1 MSGREHPFGR
11 LLNVIPLLP
20 ACVYG
25 TDTLRIE
32 VLRNQPPLGE
42 SAQLF
47 RPVQEFTMSQQD
59 LFTELKQ
66 RTDPVSFTATRA
78 SGLFRLAQFSGQAGT
93 HYTGLRNYDLGAD
106 LRHNVSALSPWIRH
120 RLISEEEVLRA
131 TVARHSPLE
140 AAKFIQEVF
149 WRGYFKGWLEHHPS
163 VWHSYRA
170 DLQRLLLEVEDNR
183 SLAAAYGDAVSGST
197 GIACFDA
204 WLHELVT
211 TGYLHNH
218 ARMWFASIWI
228 FTLRLPWQLG
238 ADFFLQHLLDG
249 DPAAN
254 TLSWRWVAGLHTL
267 GKHYLAR
274 ASNIQKYTQGRFNP
288 GNQLATSAPPLRE
301 AQLHPC
307 LPLPK
312 TSDLPEGDFVLL
324 ITNED
329 CSVETWLPRAARS
342 TVGLTSPCPRSPQG
356 MSPEVQGFARSAV
369 QDALTRALSNTDQV
383 AEVSSAARDI
393 VSVAQNAGT
402 RVVVTPYAA
411 AGPVADWLHGL
422 RAPLQAAGIELR
434 QIRRTYD
441 DLVWPHAKAGF
452 GGVRNQIPALLRGLN
467 LTEGR

>member
-1 MSGREHPFGR
+1 
-11 LLNVIPLLP
+11 
-20 ACVYG
+20 
-25 TDTLRIE
+25 
-32 VLRNQPPLGE
+32 
-42 SAQLF
+42 
-47 RPVQEFTMSQQD
+47 MSQQD

-66 RTDPVSFTATRA
+66 QTDPVSFSATRDT
-78 SGLFRLAQFSGQAGT
+78 GLSRLAQFSAQAGT
-93 HYTGLRNYDLGAD
+93 HYTGLRNYDLGAE

-131 TVARHSPLE
+131 TLARHSPLE

-149 WRGYFKGWLEHHPS
+149 WRGYFKGWLEHRPS
-163 VWHSYRA
+163 VWHSYCA
-170 DLQRLLLEVEDNR
+170 DLQRLLCEVEDNR
-183 SLAAAYGDAVSGST
+183 SLAAAYGDAVSAST

-204 WLHELVT
+204 WLHELVL

-254 TLSWRWVAGLHTL
+254 TLSWRWVAGLHTS

-274 ASNIQKYTQGRFNP
+274 AANIQKYTQGRFNP
-288 GNQLATSAPPLRE
+288 VNQLATSALPLRE
-301 AQLHPC
+301 TQLHPC

-312 TSDLPEGDFVLL
+312 TPDFPKGDFVLL
-324 ITNED
+324 ITEED

-342 TVGLTSPCPRSPQG
+342 TAGLTSPRRRSPLG
-356 MSPEVQGFARSAV
+356 MSPAVEGFARSAV
-369 QDALTRALSNTDQV
+369 QGALVRAQSNTGQII
-383 AEVSSAARDI
+383 EVSGAAHDI
-393 VSVAQNAGT
+393 VSVVQQAGV

-411 AGPVADWLHGL
+411 AGPVADWLHEL
-422 RAPLQAAGIELR
+422 HAPLQAAGIELR
-434 QIRRTYD
+434 QIRRSYD

-452 GGVRNQIPALLRGLN
+452 GGVRNQIPAVLRALD
-467 LTEGR
+467 LTEGS